1 MATTRS
7 LCVSAA
13 LVVVMLLGA
22 ASCTVGVRGRSD
34 SLAQVAMPTA
44 EPGWL
49 RFRADASVDPRSVT
63 SRYAESLQLA
73 PGTDMR
79 LVDETTDDL
88 GITHLRY
95 QQYFQG
101 IEVEGA
107 QWLVHARGN
116 RALSANGV
124 LAREF
129 APAVTRPAI
138 DEARA
143 LAAVRD
149 RMGPGPYYD
158 GSQLVR
164 EVATGPSGAT
174 PPGTL
179 VFVELPASRQRVL
192 AWRFDVYVRPL
203 DLSRRVY
210 VDGATGAVVKEVPLL
225 PHCFAGSGPTTFRGN
240 QNFNTAR
247 ANIPG
252 FGDRFVLM
260 DDCHANQLHALS
272 FNFTSGSSKEIFD
285 NDNNWADQSQAA
297 VTSFWALG
305 VAYDYFDL
313 VLKRKG
319 YDNKNA
325 NMVIVNDPTLNQNA
339 NGGGGVINLGVAGP
353 GNGDDY
359 NTTDIVG
366 HEYTHNVIE
375 TSAKLGYDVT
385 KESAA
390 LNESFSD
397 IFGEMTEAWEEST
410 TAPDWIIGADKGCAA
425 GSVCRNLINPKAY
438 SQPDT
443 YQGNFWQ
450 AGAGIDPHNNGTV
463 QNRWFALVAT
473 GGSGTNVETA
483 QAYNITGIGIAKAQK
498 IAYRNLLYYLT
509 PASDYT
515 AARDGSI
522 QAAIDLYGDGS
533 AEEAAVTQAWCAVKL
548 CPFTIPTAADRFDQ
562 PGGNPNPASPD
573 HNDTAAGS
581 TPIPAASW
589 VPGKRPTLSVTELN
603 LFPVGDVDYFQITL
617 PDVSMVGGTCFPSG
631 VAIAFSVPVDVQ
643 VIAGGATV
651 YSAHDTTS
659 TRLGGTS
666 GTFVVRVSAPF
677 ASLILDYEMRAS
689 FYQRIDP
696 HCWQTEPPTLFE
708 QIQECPMC
716 DIGILRG
723 PEEIVLDPD
732 YRRPDLI
739 ATDVQFFRFAGGD
752 LRIPVTVGE
761 GNALKVELLDASGR
775 VLNTSERPAG
785 GRELQVRAADLPAG
799 VYSLRFSGYG
809 NGTKVKVA
817 VPSR

>member
-1 MATTRS
+1 
-7 LCVSAA
+7 
-13 LVVVMLLGA
+13 
-22 ASCTVGVRGRSD
+22 
-34 SLAQVAMPTA
+34 MPTA

-49 RFRADASVDPRSVT
+49 RFRADAVVDPRTVA

-124 LAREF
+124 LVREF
-129 APAVTRPAI
+129 SPAVTRPAI

-143 LAAVRD
+143 LAAVRE

-164 EVATGPSGAT
+164 EMATGPSGAT

-192 AWRFDVYVRPL
+192 AWRFDVYVQPL

-210 VDGATGAVVKEVPLL
+210 VDAATGAVVKEVPLL

-285 NDNNWADQSQAA
+285 SDNNWADQSQAA

-339 NGGGGVINLGVAGP
+339 NGGGGVINLGIAGP

-397 IFGEMTEAWEEST
+397 IFGEMTEAWEETT

-425 GSVCRNLINPKAY
+425 GSVCRNLINPKAF

-473 GGSGTNVETA
+473 GGSGTNVETT

-573 HNDTAAGS
+573 HNDTAAGA

-589 VPGKRPTLSVTELN
+589 APGKRPTLSVTELN

-617 PDVSMVGGTCFPSG
+617 PSGEIGYTRDGAFQVSDQGELVTADGYPVQPGITIPQGATS
-631 VAIAFSVPVDVQ
+631 FSVSKTGEVQ
-643 VIAGGATV
+643 VTLQGNPQPQTLGQLELATFMNESGLAAQGGNLFLETAASGQPNVASPGQPGFGTLTQGFV
-651 YSAHDTTS
+651 EASNVNPVAEITALITAQRAYEMNSRIVKTADEMLATTS
-659 TRLGGTS
+659 
-666 GTFVVRVSAPF
+666 
-677 ASLILDYEMRAS
+677 
-689 FYQRIDP
+689 Q
-696 HCWQTEPPTLFE
+696 
-708 QIQECPMC
+708 
-716 DIGILRG
+716 LR
-723 PEEIVLDPD
+723 
-732 YRRPDLI
+732 
-739 ATDVQFFRFAGGD
+739 
-752 LRIPVTVGE
+752 
-761 GNALKVELLDASGR
+761 
-775 VLNTSERPAG
+775 
-785 GRELQVRAADLPAG
+785 
-799 VYSLRFSGYG
+799 
-809 NGTKVKVA
+809 
-817 VPSR
+817 